1 MFFKMLKFLAR
12 ECRVGKTLTLANKWT
27 QIALSR
33 LQQAYQKCTS
43 IPQYKYAQRS
53 FHIKTYIK

>member
-43 IPQYKYAQRS
+43 IPQYK
-53 FHIKTYIK
+53 